1 MATTFVAMNK
11 RIICGLLIFSFTLSG
26 LSAMPQSQEPDKKVQ
41 RKERREERRQERE
54 DRREKRKAE
63 RQQKKDSQ
71 EPVETEEIRD
81 TNPILE
87 MPQEE
92 GASLS
97 RGSVDNTIPK
107 RATQTVGTRDDRGS
121 RSSATTTKPSA
132 PSSVSSE
139 TSKTSDRSSTLSTSS
154 DANTENSDSGWGI
167 VILLLFIGSIVYS
180 IISWIRSRRC
190 PHCGK
195 LRAMQEIDEK
205 FLGVAKTERV
215 KQDNQIYYV
224 HHNRV
229 QITRRCKY
237 CGYMDYQNKVI
248 KGDEA

>member
-71 EPVETEEIRD
+71 KPVETEEIRE

-97 RGSVDNTIPK
+97 RGSVDNTAPE

-121 RSSATTTKPSA
+121 RSSATTTEPSA

-167 VILLLFIGSIVYS
+167 VILQLFIGSIVYS
-180 IISWIRSRRC
+180 IIRWITSRRC

-205 FLGVAKTERV
+205 FLGLAKTERV
-215 KQDNQIYYV
+215 KRDNQIYYA

-237 CGYMDYQNKVI
+237 CGYMDYQNKVV

>member
-26 LSAMPQSQEPDKKVQ
+26 LSAMPQSQEPDKKVE

-92 GASLS
+92 GTS
-97 RGSVDNTIPK
+97 RSRESVDNTAPE
-107 RATQTVGTRDDRGS
+107 RATQTVETRDNRKS
-121 RSSATTTKPSA
+121 HSSATTTKPSA

-139 TSKTSDRSSTLSTSS
+139 TSKTSDQSSTLSTSS
-154 DANTENSDSGWGI
+154 NANTENSDSGWGI

-180 IISWIRSRRC
+180 IIHWITSRRC

-205 FLGVAKTERV
+205 FLGLAKTERV
-215 KQDNQIYYV
+215 KRDNQIYYV

-237 CGYMDYQNKVI
+237 CGYMDYQNKVV